1 MAEAVPYIMCNNF
14 ADCHFA
20 YQILYRAP
28 FLILDCEGN
37 NLGRAGG
44 CVTLIC
50 VGTPLAEHIFIFDTL
65 SPALSPHDLAPLWN
79 LFSNPLLVKIV
90 WDGRMDYLE
99 IWSTYKVRLEGVL
112 DLQVAEVVS
121 RTTLRGEGEE
131 HRLGRLAATYFS
143 NNAVQKHKEQ
153 YEGINVLIGLQQCC
167 QDCGL
172 GEHFVKD
179 PEVKQM
185 HKDKKADMW
194 IQRPLPEKLLQY
206 AAKDIQ
212 LISQLCTAFIQK
224 GWIPPVPGPYHTLLA
239 QCARYVSAHVEQ
251 GKSAETDPFRP
262 TGLMPLDVLT
272 QPWGYQFKCTGCN
285 RSMSMSCYTLDLP
298 DNFYRR
304 RRPRCKLCHVL
315 AMKYRLRVDRE
326 WFVI

>member
-1 MAEAVPYIMCNNF
+1 MAGTVPYLICNTA
-14 ADCHFA
+14 ADCHLA
-20 YQILYRAP
+20 YQILYRAS

-50 VGTPLAEHIFIFDTL
+50 VGTPLAENIFLFDTL
-65 SPALSPHDLAPLWN
+65 SPALSPRDLDPLWQ
-79 LFSNPLLVKIV
+79 LFSSPLILKIV

-99 IWSTYKVRLEGVL
+99 LWSSYKVRLEGVL

-121 RTTLRGEGEE
+121 RVTMRGEGEE
-131 HRLGRLAATYFS
+131 HRLGRLANSYFS
-143 NNAVQKHKEQ
+143 KNAVQKHGEQ

-167 QDCGL
+167 QESGL
-172 GEHFVKD
+172 GEEFVKD

-194 IQRPLPEKLLQY
+194 TQRPLPGKLLQY

-212 LISQLCTAFIQK
+212 LISMLCTVFIQRC
-224 GWIPPVPGPYHTLLA
+224 WIPSLPGPYNTLLA

-251 GKSAETDPFRP
+251 GKSEETDPFRP

-272 QPWGYQFKCTGCN
+272 QPWGLQYKCTGCN
-285 RSMSMSCYTLDLP
+285 RSLSMSCYTLD
-298 DNFYRR
+298 DSDGFYRR
-304 RRPRCKLCHVL
+304 RRTRCNLCHVL
-315 AMKYRLRVDRE
+315 ATKYRLRADPE
-326 WFVI
+326 WFVV